1 MISAVTSR
9 FAQTLLLLFGVSV
22 LAFLFIDLAPGNYL
36 EEMRLNPQISEKT
49 LAALRAEYGLDRPL
63 AVRYVFWLRSVLRG
77 ELGFSFA
84 YNSPVWPLLKTRAW
98 NTLIL
103 TVTALLTSWMIAI
116 PAGIL
121 AAVRVGRWQDRTTA
135 VSTAFLLATPDVLV
149 GLALLA
155 FALHTRWFPSGGMHA
170 LTSTE
175 TGMLAHAKDLLVHL
189 VLPVTALTAGALPV
203 LVRHVRSAMLEVLT
217 SPFILAA
224 RGHGIA
230 RAGIL
235 IRHALPAA
243 ANPLISLLGVSIG
256 TLLSGSL
263 LIEVIMSW
271 PGVGP
276 IVLQAVLERDPYIV
290 IAAIMF
296 SALFLITG
304 NLLADILLYTVDPRI
319 RRTES

>member
-1 MISAVTSR
+1 MISAVISR
-9 FAQTLLLLFGVSV
+9 LAQTLLLLFGVSV
-22 LAFLFIDLAPGNYL
+22 LAFLFIDLAPGKYL
-36 EEMRLNPQISEKT
+36 EEMRLNPQISERT

-63 AVRYVFWLRSVLRG
+63 AVRYVLWLRSVLRG

-103 TVTALLTSWMIAI
+103 TVTAMLTSWMIAI

-121 AAVRVGRWQDRTTA
+121 AAVRVGKWQDRTAA

-155 FALHTRWFPSGGMHA
+155 VALHTRWFPSGGMHA
-170 LTSTE
+170 LASTE
-175 TGMLAHAKDLLVHL
+175 TGMLAHTKDLLVHL

-203 LVRHVRSAMLEVLT
+203 LVRHVRSAMLEILT

-224 RGHGIA
+224 RGHGIS
-230 RAGIL
+230 RASIL

-276 IVLQAVLERDPYIV
+276 LVLQAVLERDPYIV
-290 IAAIMF
+290 IGVIMF
-296 SALFLITG
+296 CALFLIAG